1 MIYFPIFLIVTV
13 LHVAADFW
21 GNTGIQSEKLYHYI
35 LKFKTQATFLS
46 YRWRV
51 FPEPELENVADCQKK
66 KKKTNRLICVV
77 KTSVTQ
83 LIK

>member
-21 GNTGIQSEKLYHYI
+21 GNTGIQSEKLYRYI

-66 KKKTNRLICVV
+66 KIKKQAYMCCQNISHTAY
-77 KTSVTQ
+77 
-83 LIK
+83 